1 MAEIS
6 NESSIA
12 PATSELPLR
21 GFLRPNRAPVAIL
34 GKSSTLALALARVL
48 SRCDV
53 PVLAL
58 SRQECDLTKSADL
71 TALLRDAEPSC
82 IVNCAAITNADDCD
96 RHPELCNEI
105 NGHAVGRLASAC
117 KAHNTP
123 LVHTSCASIFH
134 GRYKNV
140 HEVNDKPRPASQ
152 HGRSKALGELLL
164 RRYEPQR
171 WLLVRTSWLFGDL
184 NRDLVGQLL
193 SQVSGDKPI
202 FAADDQ
208 IGSPTFSSDLA
219 SAILL
224 LLVAGATGIWHLSNR
239 GIATSY
245 TFAKAVFET
254 WQRPAV
260 VWPCRTKQQV
270 ADVPPSFAG
279 ISSALDCST
288 TYQRLGL
295 RMRRWESSLT
305 AYSTRSKNL

>member
-1 MAEIS
+1 MT
-6 NESSIA
+6 NESSA
-12 PATSELPLR
+12 KSATDALPLR
-21 GFLRPNRAPVAIL
+21 GFLKPNRAPVAIL
-34 GKSSTLALALARVL
+34 GKSSILAMALARVL
-48 SRCDV
+48 ARCDV
-53 PVLAL
+53 PLIAL
-58 SRQECDLTKSADL
+58 SRQECDLTKRDDL
-71 TALLRDAEPSC
+71 ASLLSSVEPSC
-82 IVNCAAITNADDCD
+82 IVNCAAMTNLDDCD
-96 RHPELCNEI
+96 RQPQLCNEI
-105 NGHAVGRLASAC
+105 NGHAVGRLASLC
-117 KAHNTP
+117 RAHDTP
-123 LVHTSCASIFH
+123 LIHISCASIFH

-140 HEVNDKPRPASQ
+140 HEVDDKPRPASQ

-164 RRYEPQR
+164 RRYAPQR

-193 SQVSGDKPI
+193 SQVGGDKPI

-260 VWPCRTKQQV
+260 VWPCRTQQKLED
-270 ADVPPSFAG
+270 APPTFAG
-279 ISSALDCST
+279 VSSALDCST

-295 RMRRWESSLT
+295 RMRRWESSLA
-305 AYSTRSKNL
+305 AYNSRSKLLPRN

>member
-1 MAEIS
+1 MTHA
-6 NESSIA
+6 SSIK
-12 PATSELPLR
+12 PATERLPLR
-21 GFLRPNRAPVAIL
+21 GFLKADRAPVAIL
-34 GKSSTLALALARVL
+34 GKNSILALALVKVL

-53 PVLAL
+53 PVIAL
-58 SRQECDLTKSADL
+58 SRQECDLTKRDDM
-71 TALLRDAEPSC
+71 TMLLNGIEPAC
-82 IVNCAAITNADDCD
+82 IVNCAAMTNSDDCE
-96 RHPELCNEI
+96 RHRELCNEI

-117 KAHNTP
+117 RASDTP
-123 LVHTSCASIFH
+123 LIHVSCASIFH
-134 GRYKNV
+134 GRCKNV
-140 HEVNDKPRPASQ
+140 HEVDDKPRPASQ

-164 RRYEPQR
+164 RRYAPQR

-184 NRDLVGQLL
+184 NRDFVGKLL
-193 SQVSGDKPI
+193 SQVSRDKPI

-260 VWPCRTKQQV
+260 VWPCKTQHTL
-270 ADVPPSFAG
+270 ADAPPAFAG

-295 RMRRWESSLT
+295 RMRRWESSLA
-305 AYSTRSKNL
+305 AYSSRVR